1 MRSVLS
7 RAVITAATSLAAV
20 AAVVVPAAPAA
31 ANTCPGPL
39 CLRKVIEWLPDIT
52 GEVWGFTCGGAF
64 TYEGDEGTLHY
75 WSGPITGA
83 TVFHSDPAT
92 RAMTITCSIRDRD
105 SLESGT
111 QRGATT
117 AHSVA
122 PLNNVVSAAG
132 LDLEFTTTS
141 IEQTVYICTEVAWTD
156 KFGLPHA
163 EAYDAD
169 TNRSGHQCPA
179 LLDIPVV

>member
-1 MRSVLS
+1 MRSTLS
-7 RAVITAATSLAAV
+7 RATVAAATGLAAV
-20 AAVVVPAAPAA
+20 ATAVLPAAPAQ

-39 CLRKVIEWLPDIT
+39 CLKKIIEWLPDIT
-52 GEVWGFTCGGAF
+52 GEVLGLTCGGAF
-64 TYEGDEGTLHY
+64 TYEGDEGSLHY

-83 TVFHSDPAT
+83 TAFHSDPAT
-92 RAMTITCSIRDRD
+92 RHMSITCSIRDRD

-117 AHSVA
+117 ANSVA

-132 LDLEFTTTS
+132 LDLEFSTTTLD
-141 IEQTVYICTEVAWTD
+141 QTVYLCTEVAWTD

-169 TNRSGHQCPA
+169 PNTAGHQCPA
-179 LLDIPVV
+179 LIDIPSI